1 MSFFQ
6 HVLWDTEYGAW
17 MDCMIA
23 EWREGSVSCSF
34 VVYGGCGLVCAVLA
48 LSSCFGRINQASIK
62 IRRGLYHT
70 VGTLTSYLLPFAFCP
85 SPPASI
91 IASHREW
98 NSCIVFSLWHMS
110 RCFTYC
116 GFLPVL
122 IDHMSSYVRRVPP
135 RHHTYLL

>member
-1 MSFFQ
+1 
-6 HVLWDTEYGAW
+6 

-98 NSCIVFSLWHMS
+98 ILFDTCH
-110 RCFTYC
+110 
-116 GFLPVL
+116 
-122 IDHMSSYVRRVPP
+122 VRRGWRGPGFGG
-135 RHHTYLL
+135 LS